1 MKPFTREDWLEAHPY
16 LQPVAALGVEVDR
29 AAADIET
36 ESPGTLSWDDYSG
49 DFQEG
54 VPLLQSSRTMI
65 DLEPAGRATASLV
78 RKLSSQSSSKR
89 IAAEASALDA
99 ELRNDP
105 EAPRRIVAWLLG
117 DESFAPPS
125 PGLLRYLGWTV
136 MSRYL
141 RPVRAAFDGW
151 RDDDRWL
158 RNYCPTCG
166 SAPAMAQLMGMDQGR
181 KRILVCG
188 RCTTR
193 WLFKRTECPFC
204 GSDSQRLAVLTV
216 EGEAGLRIDFCE
228 SCKGYLKT
236 YIGEGNEAVLLS
248 DWSSLHLDL
257 LAHDRGLKRLAASL
271 YELEPLLVS

>member
-1 MKPFTREDWLEAHPY
+1 LKPFTREGWLEAHPY
-16 LQPVAALGVEVDR
+16 LQPVAALCVEVDR
-29 AAADIET
+29 AAAEIEA
-36 ESPGTLSWDDYSG
+36 ESPGTLCWDDYSG

-54 VPLLQSSRTMI
+54 IPFLQSSRAMI
-65 DLEPAGRATASLV
+65 DLEPAGRAAASLV
-78 RKLSSQSSSKR
+78 RKLSSESSSKR

-99 ELRNDP
+99 ELRSDP

-141 RPVRAAFDGW
+141 RPVRAAFDQW
-151 RDDDRWL
+151 RDDERWL

-166 SAPAMAQLMGMDQGR
+166 SAPAMAQLIGLDQGR
-181 KRILVCG
+181 KRLLVCG
-188 RCTTR
+188 RCDTR

-204 GSDSQRLAVLTV
+204 GNDPQRLATLSV
-216 EGEAGLRIDFCE
+216 EGDAGLRIDYCE
-228 SCKGYLKT
+228 SCKGYLKA
-236 YIGEGNEAVLLS
+236 YAGEGNEALLLS

-257 LAHDRGLKRLAASL
+257 LAYDRGLKRLAASL